1 MNSES
6 SSHDNPSEE
15 EDESVV
21 SLTEFLDRLERRAF
35 ARSLEDRHPM
45 DKPFGKGAD
54 CENE

>member
-6 SSHDNPSEE
+6 NSNDDRGQE

-21 SLTEFLDRLERRAF
+21 SLTEFFDRLERRAF
-35 ARSLEDRHPM
+35 ARSLEDRHPL
-45 DKPFGKGAD
+45 DKSSDQGAD